1 MTDGKIALVTGTS
14 SGMGLAS
21 AAVIVEAAT
30 TENPKFR
37 YQTSDVAR
45 AFVGLKLSDLD
56 GSAVQGQTT
65 SRLD

>member
-1 MTDGKIALVTGTS
+1 MRRAQ
-14 SGMGLAS
+14 AS
-21 AAVIVEAAT
+21 FAAAQTPDEVAAVIVEAAT

-65 SRLD
+65 SWLDWRR